1 MAKKKQKAPRKP
13 KPPPAGKPGKPKKKK
28 PGSGGEE
35 GWRGGEHELRAA
47 LAARGLR
54 IKAVQADGNC
64 FFRAVGDQLEGDAG
78 VLRHLEYRQRVAA
91 HVEAHRAAYQPF
103 ICEEEDDAAFEKY
116 LRELKEDGTWAGNV
130 ELQAVAQE
138 FRVSVL
144 VYQDSGPALYVANEN
159 AVATIRLSYHDGDH
173 YNSLR
178 GEKDFGA
185 GPPAAVVVDPEAP
198 ADAGALA
205 EQEKVA
211 FLLRSTACEDE
222 AHARRVLRRH
232 RGSVDDALEALIEDP
247 VGDAPSSAAPAAG
260 AEEEEEEEGGPP
272 PPPPGPDRARIEKP
286 ARNKR
291 CPCGSKLKYKVC
303 CGRKPAPGRPPA
315 AAGGGGRPEGGAVA
329 I

>member
-1 MAKKKQKAPRKP
+1 MQ
-13 KPPPAGKPGKPKKKK
+13 
-28 PGSGGEE
+28 
-35 GWRGGEHELRAA
+35 
-47 LAARGLR
+47 AR
-54 IKAVQADGNC
+54 
-64 FFRAVGDQLEGDAG
+64 
-78 VLRHLEYRQRVAA
+78 
-91 HVEAHRAAYQPF
+91 RAAYQPF

-173 YNSLR
+173 YNSVR

-185 GPPAAVVVDPEAP
+185 GPAAAVVVDPEAP

-205 EQEKVA
+205 EQEKVT

-222 AHARRVLRRH
+222 AHARRVLRGH
-232 RGSVDDALEALIEDP
+232 RGSVDDALETLIEDP
-247 VGDAPSSAAPAAG
+247 VGDPPSSAAPAA
-260 AEEEEEEEGGPP
+260 EEEGGPP
-272 PPPPGPDRARIEKP
+272 PPPPGPDRGQKPKP

-291 CPCGSKLKYKVC
+291 CPCGSKLKYKSC
-303 CGRKPAPGRPPA
+303 CGRKPTPARPPA
-315 AAGGGGRPEGGAVA
+315 AAGGGVGPEGGAVA